1 MKTSEDFSLVR
12 LLEGSFLGL
21 LGLMLPFCSL
31 YIGFNGGNQV
41 LCGFLI
47 VGGMVATGLGV
58 WMVCKNFKR
67 T

>member
-1 MKTSEDFSLVR
+1 
-12 LLEGSFLGL
+12 
-21 LGLMLPFCSL
+21 MLPFCSI